1 VVSESSHWDFI
12 VAMVAANIGVALL
25 PSTICCRLP
34 LRQVR
39 SVPMTAPVIPWNV
52 ALIWRRDRHLPPAT
66 RAWLELAQRRLASGA
81 RSGAGRGSR
90 RAVRGRGS

>member
-25 PSTICCRLP
+25 PSTICRRLAP
-34 LRQVR
+34 RQVR

-81 RSGAGRGSR
+81 RPGAGRGRR
-90 RAVRGRGS
+90 RAVRGRGP